1 MGSPTI
7 GQQLITQPR
16 GQMEVLMIRQNYLH
30 YETLQWEVEVIDRV
44 R

>member
-1 MGSPTI
+1 
-7 GQQLITQPR
+7 
-16 GQMEVLMIRQNYLH
+16 MEVLMIRRNYLH